1 MNAIWWADVLGRLI
15 KNQVS
20 IVNYF
25 SLHSNPSIGGYGL
38 LSRSEPRPTYFVY
51 QIYQDLG
58 ENLVFAACDDP
69 GLGIYA
75 ATGADGRLT
84 IILINLGAEGVT
96 RPVIID
102 SGNYELTS
110 VWGFDEADLL
120 HELTLT
126 ADEVDVGLEIKGY
139 SIILLKYE

>member
-15 KNQVS
+15 KNQVA

-38 LSRSEPRPTYFVY
+38 LSRSEPRPTYYVY
-51 QIYQDLG
+51 QIYQEFG

-69 GLGIYA
+69 GLGVYA
-75 ATGADGRLT
+75 ATGPDGRLT
-84 IILINLGAEGVT
+84 TILINLGSEAVT
-96 RPVIID
+96 RPVIVD
-102 SGNYELTS
+102 NENYDLAS
-110 VWGFDEADLL
+110 VWGFDETDLL

-126 ADEVDVGLEIKGY
+126 ADEVEQGLEINGY
-139 SIILLKYE
+139 SIVLLKYE